1 MKIKRCK
8 IYDRLTKNWSINEW
22 IKDEKNNIYLIWS
35 NKKGERELLKLRK
48 IRIAIRELLL
58 KVLVLKMFRKP
69 IICIFL
75 TLIILWKGYLIIL
88 KIEA

>member
-35 NKKGERELLKLRK
+35 NKKGERE
-48 IRIAIRELLL
+48 
-58 KVLVLKMFRKP
+58 
-69 IICIFL
+69 
-75 TLIILWKGYLIIL
+75 
-88 KIEA
+88 